1 MKIVFF
7 LRIVERKLKRK
18 EVDNWW
24 TATTASPISRNW
36 LLSLLNYLQPV
47 HNEQTVIILDSFIW
61 TCLKT

>member
-18 EVDNWW
+18 EVENWW

-47 HNEQTVIILDSFIW
+47 HNEQTVIILDSFI
-61 TCLKT
+61 

>member
-18 EVDNWW
+18 EVDNWG

-36 LLSLLNYLQPV
+36 QLSV
-47 HNEQTVIILDSFIW
+47 IENEVKTLFISVS
-61 TCLKT
+61 LVKN